1 MEWNGI
7 KQNQSNEMMYQIV
20 IVKCALAFY
29 HCVEIAIV
37 PGELKKKSERKKN
50 KKKKKKK
57 KTIYGE
63 CNTVWFRSSRCLVYA
78 IVVQLDEC
86 VVIIKKNA

>member
-37 PGELKKKSERKKN
+37 PGELKKKVKEKRTKRRRRKKKQFMVN
-50 KKKKKKK
+50 V
-57 KTIYGE
+57 IRYG
-63 CNTVWFRSSRCLVYA
+63 FGQ
-78 IVVQLDEC
+78 VV
-86 VVIIKKNA
+86 V